1 MKRRE
6 GEEEEE
12 SASEEV
18 VLYGQGS
25 TSSGSHEV
33 PMMDASSPSLYSK
46 PTPLPK
52 KKMFVL
58 MCVVMSEGLAGS
70 LLLPFIAFMV
80 RSFGITDD
88 DRDIGYYAGY
98 VTSAFFLGQF
108 SSNFLWGWISDRKGR
123 RPVLLVGLA
132 GNAITTL
139 LFGTSQN
146 LAWAMASRFLNGALN
161 GVASV
166 TKSYI
171 AEITDESNQ
180 ALGFSLRAAA
190 FGLGGILGPL
200 LGGGLARPYKRF
212 PWLADSIFGEDGFP
226 FLLPCLVSFS
236 MNMVGLVF
244 GFFFLTETLQRRK
257 SAQVVNE
264 ADSLSLLEKADTK
277 EELENE
283 EGQENGEE
291 KGQEELER
299 WEESVDEGGES
310 SEKRTRGGSTPHKL
324 LNIFRKQRR
333 KRWNNKQSEGD
344 EVSLIPLTTLSSAAK
359 RRMEENETD
368 DRLEEGEEEANEMTN
383 DDEGKSAD
391 LHMLQHSSDDE
402 KLPTFFD
409 ILKDKWVMVL
419 SLLYALIAMVDLA
432 FVEVFSVWSL
442 NSPHDEHA
450 PGLGFDTLQIGLPS
464 TTAAVAMVLF
474 QLFIYPPMDKRLGSL
489 RTYRLCIGCSVPF
502 LACFPLLHRLSGVS
516 SHDWLLWAALLP
528 FYTLLRLLVIGC
540 YASINILV
548 SNAAGRAR
556 LGMANGVSTAMA
568 AFARMLAPSFGGTI
582 FAFSLRG
589 STFPFNYNFIFLCFA
604 LLNGINCGCT
614 FWVPSSVNQRRT
626 N

>member
-1 MKRRE
+1 
-6 GEEEEE
+6 
-12 SASEEV
+12 
-18 VLYGQGS
+18 
-25 TSSGSHEV
+25 
-33 PMMDASSPSLYSK
+33 MDASSPSLHSK

-190 FGLGGILGPL
+190 FGLGGILGFSFFFCFFFSSSSSNSCQRYFNTGPL

-236 MNMVGLVF
+236 MNMVGLIF

-264 ADSLSLLEKADTK
+264 TDSLSLLEKTDTK

-283 EGQENGEE
+283 EEQENGEE
-291 KGQEELER
+291 EDQEEVER
-299 WEESVDEGGES
+299 WEEEEGGES
-310 SEKRTRGGSTPHKL
+310 SEERRRGGSTSHKL

-344 EVSLIPLTTLSSAAK
+344 EASLIPLTTLSSAAK

-368 DRLEEGEEEANEMTN
+368 DRQEEGEEEANEMTN
-383 DDEGKSAD
+383 GDEEKSRAD
-391 LHMLQHSSDDE
+391 LHILQEHSSDDE

-450 PGLGFDTLQIGLPS
+450 PGLGALEENS
-464 TTAAVAMVLF
+464 SSWSSSS
-474 QLFIYPPMDKRLGSL
+474 PP
-489 RTYRLCIGCSVPF
+489 
-502 LACFPLLHRLSGVS
+502 PLL
-516 SHDWLLWAALLP
+516 
-528 FYTLLRLLVIGC
+528 
-540 YASINILV
+540 
-548 SNAAGRAR
+548 
-556 LGMANGVSTAMA
+556 
-568 AFARMLAPSFGGTI
+568 FG
-582 FAFSLRG
+582 
-589 STFPFNYNFIFLCFA
+589 NH
-604 LLNGINCGCT
+604 
-614 FWVPSSVNQRRT
+614 
-626 N
+626 